1 MTLFWLMWVGLVL
14 GGLIASLWY
23 QESGRVSW
31 FRRPVKA
38 AVRKPD
44 GRADAGRPVR
54 QPPAPARTG
63 ADFLPPPRVATR
75 IGPPPGRPAG

>member
-23 QESGRVSW
+23 QESGRVRW
-31 FRRPVKA
+31 FRRPQRV
-38 AVRKPD
+38 AVPKRD
-44 GRADAGRPVR
+44 ERTEAGRR
-54 QPPAPARTG
+54 LRHPPERTG
-63 ADFLPPPRVATR
+63 ADFLPPPQVATR

>member
-23 QESGRVSW
+23 QESGRVRW
-31 FRRPVKA
+31 FRRSARV
-38 AVRKPD
+38 AVPKRD
-44 GRADAGRPVR
+44 QADAGRR
-54 QPPAPARTG
+54 LQQPPAPVRVG